1 MKGVFLESAAAKVAA
16 AVDETLV
23 VSVVLHGAGRKIGS
37 LWWSHCSWR
46 VDVKGC
52 KMYTGWWFQLGTAVF
67 INRGGNTC
75 AQDLDSFTA
84 AFHIEQ

>member
-1 MKGVFLESAAAKVAA
+1 
-16 AVDETLV
+16 
-23 VSVVLHGAGRKIGS
+23 
-37 LWWSHCSWR
+37 
-46 VDVKGC
+46 
-52 KMYTGWWFQLGTAVF
+52 MYTGWWFQLGTAVF